1 MEILGLIATG
11 FVLLSFLMN
20 GEKQIRMM
28 NIVGA
33 VLFVVYGLGIGALS
47 VWILNAVLI
56 IIQIVKI
63 MKLNRGNRYGEK

>member
-1 MEILGLIATG
+1 MEIIGLIATG

-33 VLFVVYGLGIGALS
+33 ILFVIYGLGIGALS
-47 VWILNAVLI
+47 VWILNGVLI
-56 IIQIVKI
+56 VIQIVKI
-63 MKLNRGNRYGEK
+63 IYINRRNKNGKS